1 MKMKLNRWLIL
12 SALII
17 GIQTLAYAQSTSSMK
32 WADICSGKMNEEW
45 YGSEEAKQIADV
57 VLSVQKYNGGLMK
70 LPVSKTKDGN
80 IYNLQGI
87 RQSNPIKGLYISNGK
102 KIIIK

>member
-17 GIQTLAYAQSTSSMK
+17 GIQTFAYAQSTSSMK

-45 YGSEEAKQIADV
+45 YGSEEAQQIADV
-57 VLSVQKYNGGLMK
+57 VLSVQKYNGGWMK
-70 LPVSKTKDGN
+70 LPVSKTEDGN
-80 IYNLQGI
+80 IYTYKASASQILSKDYTYLME
-87 RQSNPIKGLYISNGK
+87 RK
-102 KIIIK
+102 